1 MGNTSSFLVDFPTVK
16 DVGFGGG
23 VSNLKNLTNIMN
35 TGVIFGEK
43 QVTKPNFL
51 LILGG
56 EVGSNYHLQ
65 QRTDEVT
72 SDFCQKYQLY

>member
-1 MGNTSSFLVDFPTVK
+1 
-16 DVGFGGG
+16 
-23 VSNLKNLTNIMN
+23 MN

-43 QVTKPNFL
+43 QVTKPIFL

-72 SDFCQKYQLY
+72 SDFCQKYQLYWYWLI